1 MYTSTYKEKL
11 NYINSSSLNETL
23 SKLQNLLSNIIKK
36 QNENSLLKK
45 QLLSCKGFYP
55 EIFFLKLDYFS
66 KKNIT
71 TLDFLQYLEQ
81 HKYKFNDE
89 IIRRFIKQYD
99 KHGNFNLIF
108 DDFINMILPFE
119 NYFEKNK
126 NSKKEGRGS
135 DPMDDMDAI
144 FCEILINELKLIGL
158 IGDLIID
165 IRKMNDFDTYR
176 IFEIISNKEQ
186 YLNGEMIFNFLQGK
200 FNTMEINRLVYYLDS
215 NNDGLITYDD
225 FHDLLLPIKG
235 DFENGEY
242 NNKFIFNEYYEDDI
256 NYSLN
261 NESYNNYKNEYISKT
276 SYLDNDF
283 NLSNDRKTY
292 FINYKINSRNKIPNI
307 KRNNIKPDN
316 KNLFKSEKDFISYKY
331 LNCSA
336 PIHEQNEN
344 FESQI
349 NDDESYKNEE
359 NNSKNNQIKNDNI
372 INEDDINNIKINN
385 NTDTSRDK
393 NMNLNEKQDQ
403 NQEEEINDKNKEEK
417 SEVKNKEKEINSENN
432 EYSKDEQNKENI
444 NNENNNSENDININE
459 NNIQNNSNNG
469 IKNTERNEKK
479 EDINNDVS
487 LQKFPNTFGKNQDND
502 SSSKNDTKRDNSQNT
517 NENKNINNINQ
528 KNSEKKLLKNI
539 LSNKNNH
546 KAKKNLNK
554 KNMINNKNIPNIQ
567 NQTFHIKSKLNLESN
582 DNQYNDI
589 IPINTYDFPLMEDRN
604 IDINIKSN
612 FNFND
617 FTNDID
623 AMSIFFEYI
632 NSIIYYENRA
642 EHIKESIALRED
654 LSMKEIFYLFDKDK
668 TKCITINN
676 FQLICKTVFKIFP
689 TIDQIKLVFKR
700 YKHDLN
706 IASNNINNNPDTAL
720 TRNEFMLML
729 YPKKSQ
735 YLSLI
740 SKKNKI
746 DKTKSKLSKKSKNI
760 LIELIKCL
768 IIKESKYYKIRCQL
782 EQNSVEYIWKEI
794 YKYSTYG
801 ESINKFQFN
810 QFLEEYGYF
819 FGQKQLDII
828 FSIFDKDKKDL
839 IKDIDFFEE
848 MCYE

>member
-23 SKLQNLLSNIIKK
+23 SKLQNLLSNIIQK

-45 QLLSCKGFYP
+45 QLFSCSGFYP

-71 TLDFLQYLEQ
+71 TLDFLHYLEQ

-359 NNSKNNQIKNDNI
+359 NNSKNNQIKNDDI
-372 INEDDINNIKINN
+372 INEDDINNIKRNN

-417 SEVKNKEKEINSENN
+417 SEVKNKEKEINNENN

-459 NNIQNNSNNG
+459 NNIQNNSNND

-642 EHIKESIALRED
+642 EHIKESLALRED

>member
-642 EHIKESIALRED
+642 EHIKESLALRED

>member
-71 TLDFLQYLEQ
+71 TLDFLHYLEQ

-119 NYFEKNK
+119 NNFEKNK

-359 NNSKNNQIKNDNI
+359 NNSKNNQIKNDDI
-372 INEDDINNIKINN
+372 INEDDINNIKRNN

-417 SEVKNKEKEINSENN
+417 SEVKIKEKEINNENN

-459 NNIQNNSNNG
+459 NNIQNNSNND

-642 EHIKESIALRED
+642 EHIKESLALRED